1 MLTFRHYLTEAE
13 DAERQPLS
21 CITAPLPASVTRD
34 VLRIAARLP
43 DAVLATEDGRE
54 DKPHITVRYGT
65 HTQNP
70 DDVAELLA
78 GTGVVTA
85 TLGVFTFFPNA
96 ESDSGDVLL
105 IAVDSPDLEAL
116 HRKLGELPHT
126 DTHPQYK
133 PHATIAYLTPGM
145 GQHLVNELNKQRD
158 LTLRGRRVFLNTLI
172 FSTYDDDH
180 TPIYL

>member
-13 DAERQPLS
+13 DADRQPLS
-21 CITAPLPASVTRD
+21 CIMAMLPASVTHD
-34 VLRIAARLP
+34 FLRIAARIP
-43 DAVLATEDGRE
+43 SSVLATDGRE

-70 DDVAELLA
+70 DDVAELLY

-85 TLGVFTFFPNA
+85 TLGAFSSFSNA

-105 IAVDSPDLEAL
+105 VAVDSPDLEAL

-133 PHATIAYLTPGM
+133 PHATIAYLKPGM
-145 GQHLVNELNKQRD
+145 GQHLATELNKTRG

-172 FSTYDDDH
+172 FSTYDEER